1 MEVDIL
7 AGLKVAV
14 LMGAVGQERQIS
26 LQSGK
31 CIADALKKTLILEVI
46 EQDYQPDRPEILD
59 DRSINVFFLAFH
71 GQFGEGGDMQEICE
85 KKKLVFTGCD
95 SKASRLAFDKVACKK
110 VLRQAKLPV
119 ADDVEIR
126 NSAQL
131 NTIGLKLGKIG
142 QSCGELVE
150 PKFVIKPIR
159 QGSSVGIQIV
169 EGAANAKNAA
179 EKCVQQFGDC
189 MIEKFIRGREITV
202 GILEKTALPVIE
214 IRTTHQF
221 YDYNAKYNDDTT
233 QFLFDTITDKQTVQ
247 KINDVALKSFNALGC
262 RDFSRVDMIL
272 GEDDIPYVIEMNTIP
287 GFTTHSLLPKAAA
300 MAGIDMSQL
309 CLKIIKSALKRAAN

>member
-1 MEVDIL
+1 MDFDIP

-31 CIADALKKTLILEVI
+31 CIADALKKTKLLEVI
-46 EQDYQPDRPEILD
+46 EQDYQPQRPEILD

-95 SKASRLAFDKVACKK
+95 SKASRLAFDKMACKK
-110 VLRQAKLPV
+110 ALRRAKLPV

-126 NSAQL
+126 NPAQL
-131 NTIGLKLGKIG
+131 NNIGSKLEKMSAKECLTAG
-142 QSCGELVE
+142 Q
-150 PKFVIKPIR
+150 KFVIKPIC
-159 QGSSVGIQIV
+159 QGSSVGVQIV
-169 EGAANAKNAA
+169 EDAGNAKNAA
-179 EKCVQQFGDC
+179 EKCVEQFGDC
-189 MIEKFIRGREITV
+189 MIEKFITGREITV
-202 GILEKTALPVIE
+202 GILENTALPIIE

-233 QFLFDTITDKQTVQ
+233 QFLFDTIADRLTLQR
-247 KINDVALKSFNALGC
+247 INDVALKSFDALGC

-272 GEDDIPYVIEMNTIP
+272 GEDDIPYVIEINTIP

-300 MAGIDMSQL
+300 RAGIDMSQL
-309 CLKIIKSALKRAAN
+309 CLRIIKSAFERAAG